1 MARQTNTTDEQRK
14 AFSVALKAAMA
25 AAGVESAAQLHRRA
39 LVAGIDKTSSA
50 VGHWTTGYSEP
61 ARPEVL
67 ILEQICE
74 VEPGHLSRHLG
85 WVPVGISEDTT
96 IEQLILADRD
106 LTDANKATLLGLI
119 EMLRRS

>member
-1 MARQTNTTDEQRK
+1 MARQTNTSDEQRK
-14 AFSVALKAAMA
+14 AFAVALKAAMA
-25 AAGVESAAQLHRRA
+25 AAGIESAAQLHRRA
-39 LVAGIDKTSSA
+39 LVAGIDKTASA

-96 IEQLILADRD
+96 IEQLILADQD

>member
-1 MARQTNTTDEQRK
+1 MARQTNTTDQQRK
-14 AFSVALKAAMA
+14 AFSVALKGAMA

-39 LVAGIDKTSSA
+39 LVVGIDKTASA
-50 VGHWTTGYSEP
+50 VGHWTTGHSEP
-61 ARPEVL
+61 SRPEVL

-85 WVPVGISEDTT
+85 WIPVDVDSETT
-96 IEQLILADRD
+96 IEQLILADRN

>member
-1 MARQTNTTDEQRK
+1 VGRQSNTSDEQRK

-25 AAGVESAAQLHRRA
+25 AAGIESAAQLHRRA
-39 LVAGIDKTSSA
+39 LVAGVDKTASA

-61 ARPEVL
+61 SRPEVL
-67 ILEQICE
+67 VIEEICE

-85 WVPVGISEDTT
+85 WIPVGINYETT

-119 EMLRRS
+119 EQLRRS

>member
-1 MARQTNTTDEQRK
+1 MARQTNTTDQQRK

-39 LVAGIDKTSSA
+39 LVTGIDKTSSA
-50 VGHWTTGYSEP
+50 VGHWTTGHSEP
-61 ARPEVL
+61 SRPEVL

-85 WVPVGISEDTT
+85 WVPVGISEETT
-96 IEQLILADRD
+96 IEQMILADRD

>member
-25 AAGVESAAQLHRRA
+25 AAGVESAAQLHRHA

-85 WVPVGISEDTT
+85 WVPVGISKDTT
-96 IEQLILADRD
+96 IEQMVLADRD

>member
-1 MARQTNTTDEQRK
+1 MARQTNTTDQQRK

-39 LVAGIDKTSSA
+39 LVVGIDKTASA
-50 VGHWTTGYSEP
+50 VGHWTTGHSEP
-61 ARPEVL
+61 SRPEVL

-85 WVPVGISEDTT
+85 WIPVDVDSETT

>member
-1 MARQTNTTDEQRK
+1 MARQTNTTDQQRK
-14 AFSVALKAAMA
+14 AFSVALKAALA

-39 LVAGIDKTSSA
+39 LVAGVDKTASA
-50 VGHWTTGYSEP
+50 VGHWTTGHSEP
-61 ARPEVL
+61 SRPEVL

-85 WVPVGISEDTT
+85 WIPVDVDSETT